1 MTETAVYI
9 GAPEVARILSLPV
22 NTVYDYAARG
32 IGPASFK
39 IGRHRRWDRRDV
51 LDWIEAQK
59 AAAARD

>member
-1 MTETAVYI
+1 MSEETTYV
-9 GAPEVARILSLPV
+9 GAAEVARILSLPV

-51 LDWIEAQK
+51 FAWIETQK
-59 AAAARD
+59 AATARD